1 MTSETKPTVWIT
13 RTAPA
18 AFKSAAV
25 WAEAGYAAA
34 IAPVLELSEP
44 QVMPEPPVRDGV
56 IIFTSGNAV
65 KAFAKHTLVRH
76 RNLSLRY
83 VRERHRDCHERFF
96 DGAAHLSLL
105 R

>member
-1 MTSETKPTVWIT
+1 MTSEKKPTVWIT

-44 QVMPEPPVRDGV
+44 KVMPELPVRDGV
-56 IIFTSGNAV
+56 IIFTSPRIY
-65 KAFAKHTLVRH
+65 AKRAIMPKRIYIIFLR
-76 RNLSLRY
+76 LSRL
-83 VRERHRDCHERFF
+83 CQNST
-96 DGAAHLSLL
+96 HLNWITPHFTPL
-105 R
+105 

>member
-34 IAPVLELSEP
+34 IYLWQCGQSF
-44 QVMPEPPVRDGV
+44 R
-56 IIFTSGNAV
+56 
-65 KAFAKHTLVRH
+65 
-76 RNLSLRY
+76 
-83 VRERHRDCHERFF
+83 
-96 DGAAHLSLL
+96 
-105 R
+105 